1 MPEFLTPSDIA
12 DVLQIS
18 YDSALAWIKQSGVD
32 YLKVGRQ
39 YRVMANKFLAFVQ
52 RKGHI
57 IVGLQ

>member
-1 MPEFLTPSDIA
+1 MPEFLTPQEIA
-12 DVLQIS
+12 DTLKIS

-32 YLKVGRQ
+32 YMQIGRQ